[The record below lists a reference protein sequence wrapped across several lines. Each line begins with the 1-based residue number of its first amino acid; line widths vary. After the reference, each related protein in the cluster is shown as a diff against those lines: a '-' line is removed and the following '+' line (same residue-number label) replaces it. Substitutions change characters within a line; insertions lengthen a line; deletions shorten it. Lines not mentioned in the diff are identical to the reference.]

1 MSLVF
6 DDNLAF
12 AFSVNV
18 ELIAARAYSG
28 EVCFGNA
35 FAVYCDFFKLFRV
48 SSILVPFAAALSCL
62 LQLSY

>member
-6 DDNLAF
+6 KNNLAC

-28 EVCFGNA
+28 AVCFGDS
-35 FAVYCDFFKLFRV
+35 FAVYCDLVLLFMV
-48 SSILVPFAAALSCL
+48 SFILVPFAAALSCL